1 MNDIIAFKSLYK
13 TLIPVICWLVFSVA
27 VYEAARNVKN
37 KILRVGLAVFSAAG
51 ITLLTVFALFDRSL
65 LAVLRAHGTFF
76 LPFSDGMMFEFLIFW
91 IVMGALLTI
100 VQAKENPPVQRVA
113 VGFIGAFFVAH
124 FTLSAFVFFY

>member
-27 VYEAARNVKN
+27 VYEASRNVKN
-37 KILRVGLAVFSAAG
+37 KILRVVLAVFSAAG

-65 LAVLRAHGTFF
+65 LAVLRARGTFF
-76 LPFSDGMMFEFLIFW
+76 LPLSDGMMLEFLILWF
-91 IVMGALLTI
+91 VMGALLKV

-113 VGFIGAFFVAH
+113 VGFIGSFFVVH

>member
-27 VYEAARNVKN
+27 VYEASRNVKN
-37 KILRVGLAVFSAAG
+37 KILRVVLAVFSAAG

-65 LAVLRAHGTFF
+65 LAVLRARGTFF
-76 LPFSDGMMFEFLIFW
+76 LPLSDGMMLEFLILW
-91 IVMGALLTI
+91 LIMGALLTV
-100 VQAKENPPVQRVA
+100 VQAKENSPVQRVA
-113 VGFIGAFFVAH
+113 VGFIGSFFVVH